1 MESPLDGCHQIFLR
15 NKNFIDQKVAAGQ
28 APLTEQLAEFLRTLV
43 MDLMLHIPRCD
54 PEVRE
59 FFKDKFAGFGW
70 DVSQNCSLSPS
81 PPTMHQVKEF
91 LDGVTQAA
99 EMLKSGMN
107 LSSVRQSQMSGFG
120 TQKPV
125 TTGWEAANEKFAQ
138 REREIINQIN
148 RGVKVGTGAVLT
160 QGSANSIALSG
171 EDKAEMWANRPE
183 NKRLWNT
190 DHIDEAYDWF
200 QNSGT
205 SLPNKRKAGGGRLLK
220 LTNMLWNACE
230 FVHTVISRDA
240 TALSRY
246 PDRTD
251 EGRKQY
257 IAPLAKALLKML
269 EEEEEDQKYQSD
281 DEDFEM

>member
-1 MESPLDGCHQIFLR
+1 MESPLDGCHQI
-15 NKNFIDQKVAAGQ
+15 FIDQKVAAGQ

-54 PEVRE
+54 LEVRE

-125 TTGWEAANEKFAQ
+125 TTGWEAANEKFA
-138 REREIINQIN
+138 
-148 RGVKVGTGAVLT
+148 
-160 QGSANSIALSG
+160 
-171 EDKAEMWANRPE
+171 
-183 NKRLWNT
+183 
-190 DHIDEAYDWF
+190 
-200 QNSGT
+200 
-205 SLPNKRKAGGGRLLK
+205 
-220 LTNMLWNACE
+220 
-230 FVHTVISRDA
+230 
-240 TALSRY
+240 
-246 PDRTD
+246 
-251 EGRKQY
+251 
-257 IAPLAKALLKML
+257 
-269 EEEEEDQKYQSD
+269 
-281 DEDFEM
+281 